1 MMQRDIIRIKLAHM
15 RDQIDLTLDEYLYE
29 VTKIILKAS
38 KDYPDDWDRYYQQIE
53 DLFYEFLVNIYNIV
67 NNYLKTIYKKI
78 PEFSIED
85 IYELTYNA
93 DGKTLTERLKEHW
106 QEVGKHLK
114 INSDDRIN
122 ISNHLVNMYDR
133 ILFTESRIIESKLK
147 KIKKPEEATI
157 LVIESGCDKCEGGD
171 YPPDEDIL
179 LPPYHPNCNCQWY
192 YEVANEDDIHD
203 LDLEPNK

>member
-1 MMQRDIIRIKLAHM
+1 MQRDIIRIKLAHM

-29 VTKIILKAS
+29 ITKIILKAS
-38 KDYPDDWDRYYQQIE
+38 KDYPDDWNKYYRQIE
-53 DLFYEFLVNIYNIV
+53 DLFYEFLVDIYNIV
-67 NNYLKTIYKKI
+67 NNYLKAIYKKI
-78 PEFSIED
+78 PEFNIKD

-106 QEVGKHLK
+106 QEASKHLK
-114 INSDDRIN
+114 INNDDRTN

-179 LPPYHPNCNCQWY
+179 LPPYHPNCSCQWY

>member
-1 MMQRDIIRIKLAHM
+1 MQRDIIRIKLAHM

-29 VTKIILKAS
+29 ITKIILKAS
-38 KDYPDDWDRYYQQIE
+38 KDYPDDWDKYYQQVE

>member
-1 MMQRDIIRIKLAHM
+1 M
-15 RDQIDLTLDEYLYE
+15 RDQIDLAFDKYLHE
-29 VTKIILKAS
+29 ITKIILKAS
-38 KDYPDDWDRYYQQIE
+38 KNYPDDWHKYYQQIE
-53 DLFYEFLVNIYNIV
+53 DLYYEFLVNIYNIV

-114 INSDDRIN
+114 INNDDRIN

-203 LDLEPNK
+203 LNLEPNQ

>member
-1 MMQRDIIRIKLAHM
+1 MHRDIIRIKLAHM
-15 RDQIDLTLDEYLYE
+15 RNQIDSTLDEYLYE
-29 VTKIILKAS
+29 ITKIILKAS
-38 KDYPDDWDRYYQQIE
+38 KDYPDDWDKYYQQIE
-53 DLFYEFLVNIYNIV
+53 DLFYEFLVDIYNIV
-67 NNYLKTIYKKI
+67 NNYLKAIYKKI
-78 PEFSIED
+78 PEFNIEN

-106 QEVGKHLK
+106 QEASKHLK
-114 INSDDRIN
+114 INNDDHIN

>member
-1 MMQRDIIRIKLAHM
+1 MQRDIIRIKLAHM

-29 VTKIILKAS
+29 ITKIILKAS
-38 KDYPDDWDRYYQQIE
+38 KDYPNDWDKYYRQIE

-114 INSDDRIN
+114 INNDDRIN

-147 KIKKPEEATI
+147 KIKKPEEATV

>member
-1 MMQRDIIRIKLAHM
+1 M

-29 VTKIILKAS
+29 ITKIILKAS
-38 KDYPDDWDRYYQQIE
+38 KDYPNDWDKYYRQIE

-114 INSDDRIN
+114 INNDDRIN

-147 KIKKPEEATI
+147 KIKKPEEATV